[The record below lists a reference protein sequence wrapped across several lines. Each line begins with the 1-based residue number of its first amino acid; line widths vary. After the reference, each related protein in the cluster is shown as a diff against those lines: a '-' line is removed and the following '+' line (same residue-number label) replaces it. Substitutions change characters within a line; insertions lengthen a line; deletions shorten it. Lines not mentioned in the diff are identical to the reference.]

1 MKIELKNSVTEMSS
15 STSTAS
21 TVQKDSSLDSQESN
35 NQDKTQLSLTRCN
48 SVDSKAHLVL
58 NVCKTA
64 QVKYNTIPALKVN
77 TTSGGSSNSSSN
89 SHTYNNKTPTTPSPT
104 NTCLASYNNCNSNS
118 YNQHHTNLRI
128 HIDSEG
134 GILNTAF
141 IDNASFCPIHRKST
155 QKQQQQQEGV
165 SQGKTV
171 TNMVTITPTTTTTRQ
186 YTTKCNDVQLR
197 RHSAYAKVYGGDMT
211 NDNKCNLNQ
220 QQQQQHTQRPISFV
234 QTIVTNNGQVTS
246 VQHHHHYQQQQH
258 QHQMHQQ
265 QQSQP
270 HHIKEIDN
278 GKTPHKR
285 TWLKTKNSQN
295 NLCNGGISGNHIL
308 APKVPNTCSPNGQ
321 PKKPTVTLSHLPQR
335 PPVDIEFTEISYSV
349 SEGRRRGFKTIL
361 KGVSGKFRNGELTA
375 IMGPSGAGKSTL
387 MNILA
392 GYKTSQL
399 SGSVLINGKERNLR
413 RFRKLSCYIMQ
424 DDVLIA
430 NLTVREAMM
439 VSANLKLGKNMDLAA
454 KKVVVDE
461 ILETIG
467 LIESSNTKT
476 CNLSGGQRKRLSIAL
491 ELVNNPP
498 VMFFDE
504 PTSGLDSSTCFQL
517 ISLLKSL
524 ARGGRTIV
532 CTIHQPSARLFEK
545 FDHLYML
552 AEGQCMYEGR
562 VKALVPF
569 LSSLGFDCP
578 SYHNPADYV
587 LEVASGEYGE
597 CVPKLVSAVKS
608 GACKKFSQKN
618 YGLDLSKDIN
628 NDIAKGNGSAANG
641 GNSTN
646 TTSVTLEDEKLKID
660 EPTSAAELEL
670 NSSIL
675 KPPKLETQQSQQSE
689 CSVINLPTCADNG
702 AGGGTAGGRGGRGA
716 GCTTSLLDS
725 HESVITLPNKSGF
738 PTSGWTQFWILLKRT
753 FVTIMRDRMLTHM
766 RLASHVIVGAIIGM
780 IYYDVGND
788 ASKVMSNAGCIFFT
802 TLFTMFTAMM
812 PTILTFP
819 TEMSVFVREHLNYW
833 YSLKAFYFA
842 KTMADLPFQI
852 IFSSVYVLVVYYLT
866 SQPMETQR
874 VTMFVVICVLT
885 SLVAQSLG
893 LLIGAGMNIESG
905 VFLGPVTT
913 IPTIL
918 FSGFF
923 VNFDTIPG
931 YLQWV
936 TYVSYVR
943 YGFEGAMVA
952 IYGMDRAKLQCDAMY
967 CHYRSP
973 KKFLEE
979 MSMGN
984 AEYWID
990 AVALLG
996 IFIALRII
1004 AYFVLR
1010 WKLHMIR

>member
-1 MKIELKNSVTEMSS
+1 MSH
-15 STSTAS
+15 TSDCS
-21 TVQKDSSLDSQESN
+21 ILDNLTTSQP
-35 NQDKTQLSLTRCN
+35 QLLTRC
-48 SVDSKAHLVL
+48 SSTDSGSQLVL
-58 NVCKTA
+58 NCQRNGSAKGTA
-64 QVKYNTIPALKVN
+64 VPSSNNAPSAAGAVRIFVDADGGIRNTGFVDNFAVQRRHSEYVEAYVDMLHD
-77 TTSGGSSNSSSN
+77 GSSNVN
-89 SHTYNNKTPTTPSPT
+89 VRRARP
-104 NTCLASYNNCNSNS
+104 
-118 YNQHHTNLRI
+118 
-128 HIDSEG
+128 
-134 GILNTAF
+134 
-141 IDNASFCPIHRKST
+141 
-155 QKQQQQQEGV
+155 V
-165 SQGKTV
+165 SCFVQ
-171 TNMVTITPTTTTTRQ
+171 
-186 YTTKCNDVQLR
+186 TKLTKNGCI
-197 RHSAYAKVYGGDMT
+197 SA
-211 NDNKCNLNQ
+211 LQ
-220 QQQQQHTQRPISFV
+220 QQQQQQQRQRQPLNS
-234 QTIVTNNGQVTS
+234 GQLRQEFAAT
-246 VQHHHHYQQQQH
+246 
-258 QHQMHQQ
+258 MAA
-265 QQSQP
+265 
-270 HHIKEIDN
+270 
-278 GKTPHKR
+278 
-285 TWLKTKNSQN
+285 WLKPMNSQS
-295 NLCNGGISGNHIL
+295 NLCNGGIPSQNHIL
-308 APKVPNTCSPNGQ
+308 ASKIKNNCSPNGQ
-321 PKKPTVTLSHLPQR
+321 KKGTVTLSHLPQR

-349 SEGRRRGFKTIL
+349 SEGRRRGLKTIL
-361 KGVSGKFRNGELTA
+361 KSVSGKFRNGELTA

-424 DDVLIA
+424 DDILIA
-430 NLTVREAMM
+430 NLTVRESMM
-439 VSANLKLGKNMDLAA
+439 ISANLKLGKDMNLAA
-454 KKVVVDE
+454 KRVVVDE

-467 LIESSNTKT
+467 LMESCNTKT
-476 CNLSGGQRKRLSIAL
+476 YNLSGGQRKRLSIAL

-552 AEGQCMYEGR
+552 AEGQCMYQGR
-562 VKALVPF
+562 VRGLVPF
-569 LSSLGFDCP
+569 LSSLGYDCP

-587 LEVASGEYGE
+587 LEVACGEYGE
-597 CVPKLVSAVKS
+597 AVQKLVAAVKD
-608 GACKKFSQKN
+608 GKCKKYSQKD
-618 YGLDLSKDIN
+618 YGLNMTGVRCIA
-628 NDIAKGNGSAANG
+628 NDIAKGDGADNGCKNVNSA
-641 GNSTN
+641 T
-646 TTSVTLEDEKLKID
+646 TTSLTATTTLTHTDEKFQMD
-660 EPTSAAELEL
+660 ASAIGLVAKSDSNESTTAMLQ
-670 NSSIL
+670 S
-675 KPPKLETQQSQQSE
+675 QQSQQSD
-689 CSVINLPTCADNG
+689 CTVINLNIPSSNNG
-702 AGGGTAGGRGGRGA
+702 NGNSSTGLIYNVHEDSCSLNSKGGQNALTAAAEKAAAA

-725 HESVITLPNKSGF
+725 HESVVTLPNSSGF
-738 PTSGWTQFWILLKRT
+738 PTSGWTQFWILLKRS

-780 IYYDVGND
+780 IYYDVGNE

-852 IFSSVYVLVVYYLT
+852 FFSSVYVIVVYYLT
-866 SQPMETQR
+866 SQPMEWLR
-874 VTMFVVICVLT
+874 ISMFVFICVLT

-893 LLIGAGMNIESG
+893 LLIGAGMNIEAG

-943 YGFEGAMVA
+943 YGFEGAMVS
-952 IYGMDRAKLQCDAMY
+952 IYGMDRAKLECHEMY
-967 CHYRSP
+967 CHFRSP

-979 MSMGN
+979 MSMDQ

-996 IFIALRII
+996 TFIALRII

-1010 WKLHMIR
+1010 WKLHLIR

>member
-1 MKIELKNSVTEMSS
+1 MDS
-15 STSTAS
+15 STISMPLVEKEECMNALIKPAS
-21 TVQKDSSLDSQESN
+21 NAIDKATTVSFK
-35 NQDKTQLSLTRCN
+35 KKPIITTTN
-48 SVDSKAHLVL
+48 S
-58 NVCKTA
+58 
-64 QVKYNTIPALKVN
+64 
-77 TTSGGSSNSSSN
+77 
-89 SHTYNNKTPTTPSPT
+89 TPT
-104 NTCLASYNNCNSNS
+104 NVNSNA
-118 YNQHHTNLRI
+118 
-128 HIDSEG
+128 
-134 GILNTAF
+134 NTLATMAPPTE
-141 IDNASFCPIHRKST
+141 ISATAAI
-155 QKQQQQQEGV
+155 QQMQQQEQQQQQYH
-165 SQGKTV
+165 
-171 TNMVTITPTTTTTRQ
+171 N
-186 YTTKCNDVQLR
+186 
-197 RHSAYAKVYGGDMT
+197 H
-211 NDNKCNLNQ
+211 NQ
-220 QQQQQHTQRPISFV
+220 QLPHNQLSLQPVNFV
-234 QTIVTNNGQVTS
+234 GNNL
-246 VQHHHHYQQQQH
+246 
-258 QHQMHQQ
+258 
-265 QQSQP
+265 
-270 HHIKEIDN
+270 KN
-278 GKTPHKR
+278 GTVSYG
-285 TWLKTKNSQN
+285 SQN
-295 NLCNGGISGNHIL
+295 NLCNGIISGNHIL
-308 APKVPNTCSPNGQ
+308 APKIQNSCSPNGQ
-321 PKKPTVTLSHLPQR
+321 KKGTVSLSHLPQR

-430 NLTVREAMM
+430 NLSVREAMM
-439 VSANLKLGKNMDLAA
+439 VSANLKLGKNMNLAA

-562 VKALVPF
+562 VRGLVPF
-569 LSSLGFDCP
+569 LSSLGYDCP

-597 CVPKLVSAVKS
+597 CVPKLVAAVKS
-608 GACKKFSQKN
+608 GVCKKYSQKN
-618 YGLDLSKDIN
+618 YGLDLSKDIT
-628 NDIAKGNGSAANG
+628 NDIIKGNGTANG
-641 GNSTN
+641 NSGVGGGTAN
-646 TTSVTLEDEKLKID
+646 SMATVTLADEKHKVD
-660 EPTSAAELEL
+660 EPSSAAEMEL

-675 KPPKLETQQSQQSE
+675 KPPKLETQESQQSD
-689 CSVINLPTCADNG
+689 CSVINMPRDLTGEDSCSYSSKGGQSTNAVCNVSGAGNG
-702 AGGGTAGGRGGRGA
+702 TGGGGGGGTGGGGGSGA

-725 HESVITLPNKSGF
+725 HESVIAMPNKSGF
-738 PTSGWTQFWILLKRT
+738 PTSGWTQFWILLKRS

-766 RLASHVIVGAIIGM
+766 RLASHIIVGAIIGM
-780 IYYDVGND
+780 IYYDVGNE

-852 IFSSVYVLVVYYLT
+852 IFSSVYVIVVYYLT
-866 SQPMETQR
+866 SQPMEPQR

-893 LLIGAGMNIESG
+893 LLIGAGMNIEAG

-943 YGFEGAMVA
+943 YGFEGAMVS

-967 CHYRSP
+967 CHFRSP

-979 MSMGN
+979 MSMDQ

-990 AVALLG
+990 AVALIG
-996 IFIALRII
+996 IFIALRIV

>member
-1 MKIELKNSVTEMSS
+1 MSH
-15 STSTAS
+15 TSGCS
-21 TVQKDSSLDSQESN
+21 ILDNLTTSQP
-35 NQDKTQLSLTRCN
+35 QLLTRCSSSSSGSDN
-48 SVDSKAHLVL
+48 QLVL
-58 NVCKTA
+58 HC
-64 QVKYNTIPALKVN
+64 PR
-77 TTSGGSSNSSSN
+77 G
-89 SHTYNNKTPTTPSPT
+89 
-104 NTCLASYNNCNSNS
+104 
-118 YNQHHTNLRI
+118 
-128 HIDSEG
+128 
-134 GILNTAF
+134 
-141 IDNASFCPIHRKST
+141 DNASKGKAIVPRHANTTNIPSDPMATRIRRDAD
-155 QKQQQQQEGV
+155 GGIRN
-165 SQGKTV
+165 QGFV
-171 TNMVTITPTTTTTRQ
+171 DNFA
-186 YTTKCNDVQLR
+186 VQR
-197 RHSAYAKVYGGDMT
+197 RHSEYVAAYADMLEDCN
-211 NDNKCNLNQ
+211 NDAGKSN
-220 QQQQQHTQRPISFV
+220 TRRPRPLSCYV
-234 QTIVTNNGQVTS
+234 QTKLTKNGYVSAALQQRQDDGDEVGAPT
-246 VQHHHHYQQQQH
+246 VQQWQNSGQLRQEFAAK
-258 QHQMHQQ
+258 M
-265 QQSQP
+265 
-270 HHIKEIDN
+270 
-278 GKTPHKR
+278 TA
-285 TWLKTKNSQN
+285 WLKPLNTQS
-295 NLCNGGISGNHIL
+295 NLCNGGIAGQNHIL
-308 APKVPNTCSPNGQ
+308 APKKQNNCSPNGQ
-321 PKKPTVTLSHLPQR
+321 KKGTVMLSHLPQR
-335 PPVDIEFTEISYSV
+335 PPVDIEFADISYSV
-349 SEGRRRGFKTIL
+349 SEGRRRGLKTIL
-361 KGVSGKFRNGELTA
+361 RSVSGKFRNGELTA

-424 DDVLIA
+424 DDILIA
-430 NLTVREAMM
+430 NLSVHEAMM
-439 VSANLKLGKNMDLAA
+439 ISANLKLGKDMNLAA
-454 KKVVVDE
+454 KRVVVDE

-467 LIESSNTKT
+467 LKESSNTKT

-562 VKALVPF
+562 VRGLVPF
-569 LSSLGFDCP
+569 LSSLGYNCP

-597 CVPKLVSAVKS
+597 SVQKLVAAVKS
-608 GACKKFSQKN
+608 GECKKYSQKD
-618 YGLDLSKDIN
+618 YGLTSLTTDGVRGIS
-628 NDIAKGNGSAANG
+628 NDIVKGDNS
-641 GNSTN
+641 NSTTSAN
-646 TTSVTLEDEKLKID
+646 NATLTATTTLTMEDEKCNKAD
-660 EPTSAAELEL
+660 QFATQAEGNML
-670 NSSIL
+670 NQPI
-675 KPPKLETQQSQQSE
+675 LETQQSQQSD
-689 CSVINLPTCADNG
+689 CSVINMNVPASNNGTSNSGSGLPYSCSFSSKSGQVVN
-702 AGGGTAGGRGGRGA
+702 TAAEKAAAA

-725 HESVITLPNKSGF
+725 HESVVTLPNSSGF
-738 PTSGWTQFWILLKRT
+738 PTSGWTQFWILLKRS

-766 RLASHVIVGAIIGM
+766 RLASHIIVGAIIGM
-780 IYYDVGND
+780 IYYDVGNE

-852 IFSSVYVLVVYYLT
+852 VFSSVYVLVVYYLT
-866 SQPMETQR
+866 SQPMEPLR
-874 VTMFVVICVLT
+874 VTMFVFICVLT

-893 LLIGAGMNIESG
+893 LLIGAGMNIEAG

-943 YGFEGAMVA
+943 YGFEGAMVS
-952 IYGMDRAKLQCDAMY
+952 IYGMDRATMECHEIY
-967 CHYRSP
+967 CHFRFP

-979 MSMGN
+979 MSMDK

-996 IFIALRII
+996 TFIALRII

-1010 WKLHMIR
+1010 WKLHLIR

>member
-1 MKIELKNSVTEMSS
+1 MDEEKLNTPLVSKETSDSAIIAPQAAAAAIATSVAETVSVGDNGIP
-15 STSTAS
+15 TAVAQPRQGAA
-21 TVQKDSSLDSQESN
+21 TTMNAATDALNGTATTNVNLN
-35 NQDKTQLSLTRCN
+35 ANTQLSI
-48 SVDSKAHLVL
+48 A
-58 NVCKTA
+58 A
-64 QVKYNTIPALKVN
+64 PALLQ
-77 TTSGGSSNSSSN
+77 
-89 SHTYNNKTPTTPSPT
+89 PQP
-104 NTCLASYNNCNSNS
+104 
-118 YNQHHTNLRI
+118 
-128 HIDSEG
+128 
-134 GILNTAF
+134 
-141 IDNASFCPIHRKST
+141 
-155 QKQQQQQEGV
+155 
-165 SQGKTV
+165 
-171 TNMVTITPTTTTTRQ
+171 
-186 YTTKCNDVQLR
+186 
-197 RHSAYAKVYGGDMT
+197 
-211 NDNKCNLNQ
+211 Q
-220 QQQQQHTQRPISFV
+220 QQQQQLQQLTLLPYSNHTNFV
-234 QTIVTNNGQVTS
+234 GNNL
-246 VQHHHHYQQQQH
+246 
-258 QHQMHQQ
+258 
-265 QQSQP
+265 
-270 HHIKEIDN
+270 KN
-278 GKTPHKR
+278 GALSH
-285 TWLKTKNSQN
+285 NSQN
-295 NLCNGGISGNHIL
+295 NLCNGGIPSQNHIL
-308 APKVPNTCSPNGQ
+308 APKIQNSCSPNGQ
-321 PKKPTVTLSHLPQR
+321 KKGTVTLSHLPQR
-335 PPVDIEFTEISYSV
+335 PPVDIEFADISYSV
-349 SEGRRRGFKTIL
+349 SEGRRRGLKTIL
-361 KGVSGKFRNGELTA
+361 KSVSGKFRNGELTA

-399 SGSVLINGKERNLR
+399 SGSVMINGKERNLR

-424 DDVLIA
+424 DDILIA
-430 NLTVREAMM
+430 NLSVHEAMM
-439 VSANLKLGKNMDLAA
+439 ISANLKLGKDMNLAA
-454 KKVVVDE
+454 KRVVVHE

-467 LIESSNTKT
+467 LKDSSNTKT

-562 VKALVPF
+562 VRGLVPF
-569 LSSLGFDCP
+569 LSSLGYNCP

-597 CVPKLVSAVKS
+597 SVQKLVAAVKS
-608 GACKKFSQKN
+608 GECKKFSHKD
-618 YGLDLSKDIN
+618 YGLTAVRGIA
-628 NDIAKGNGSAANG
+628 NDIVKGDCNNS
-641 GNSTN
+641 NSTSSN
-646 TTSVTLEDEKLKID
+646 NPTLTATTTLTLEDEKCKMD
-660 EPTSAAELEL
+660 ELSTTLISKSHANPL
-670 NSSIL
+670 NNPI
-675 KPPKLETQQSQQSE
+675 LETQQSQLSD
-689 CSVINLPTCADNG
+689 CTVINLNIPNSNNDNG
-702 AGGGTAGGRGGRGA
+702 NSNSALPYSCSFSSKGGQVALTGAAEKAAAA

-725 HESVITLPNKSGF
+725 HESVVTLPNSSGF
-738 PTSGWTQFWILLKRT
+738 PTSGWTQFWILLKRS

-780 IYYDVGND
+780 IYYDVGNE

-852 IFSSVYVLVVYYLT
+852 VFSSVYVIVVYYLT
-866 SQPMETQR
+866 SQPMEWMR
-874 VTMFVVICVLT
+874 ISMFVFICVLT

-893 LLIGAGMNIESG
+893 LLIGAGMNIEAG

-943 YGFEGAMVA
+943 YGFEGAMVS
-952 IYGMDRAKLQCDAMY
+952 IYGMDRAKLECHEMY
-967 CHYRSP
+967 CHFRSP

-979 MSMGN
+979 MSMDN

-996 IFIALRII
+996 TFVALRII

-1010 WKLHMIR
+1010 WKLHLIR

>member
-1 MKIELKNSVTEMSS
+1 MSHTSGCSILDNLTS
-15 STSTAS
+15 S
-21 TVQKDSSLDSQESN
+21 QP
-35 NQDKTQLSLTRCN
+35 QLLTRC
-48 SVDSKAHLVL
+48 SSTDSGSQLVL
-58 NVCKTA
+58 NCQRNGSTV
-64 QVKYNTIPALKVN
+64 VKAVN
-77 TTSGGSSNSSSN
+77 
-89 SHTYNNKTPTTPSPT
+89 HPT
-104 NTCLASYNNCNSNS
+104 NAAQRPLLSAGGARQASVDA
-118 YNQHHTNLRI
+118 T
-128 HIDSEG
+128 G
-134 GILNTAF
+134 GIRNSGF
-141 IDNASFCPIHRKST
+141 VDNFA
-155 QKQQQQQEGV
+155 
-165 SQGKTV
+165 
-171 TNMVTITPTTTTTRQ
+171 
-186 YTTKCNDVQLR
+186 VQR
-197 RHSAYAKVYGGDMT
+197 RHSEYVEAYADMLQH
-211 NDNKCNLNQ
+211 DCNGKSSAR
-220 QQQQQHTQRPISFV
+220 HARPLSCFV
-234 QTIVTNNGQVTS
+234 QTKLTKNGYVSALQGEDD
-246 VQHHHHYQQQQH
+246 VQQRQWQNSGQLR
-258 QHQMHQQ
+258 QEFAAKMAA
-265 QQSQP
+265 
-270 HHIKEIDN
+270 
-278 GKTPHKR
+278 
-285 TWLKTKNSQN
+285 WLKPLNSQN
-295 NLCNGGISGNHIL
+295 NLCNGGIPSQNHIL
-308 APKVPNTCSPNGQ
+308 APKIQNNCSPNG
-321 PKKPTVTLSHLPQR
+321 PKKGTVTLSHLPQR
-335 PPVDIEFTEISYSV
+335 PPVDIEFSEISYSV
-349 SEGRRRGFKTIL
+349 SEGRRRGLKTIL
-361 KGVSGKFRNGELTA
+361 RSVSGKFRNGELTA

-399 SGSVLINGKERNLR
+399 SGSVMINGKERNLR

-424 DDVLIA
+424 DDILIA
-430 NLTVREAMM
+430 NLSVHEAMM
-439 VSANLKLGKNMDLAA
+439 ISANLKLGKDMNLAA
-454 KKVVVDE
+454 KRVVVDE

-467 LIESSNTKT
+467 LRDSSNTKT

-562 VKALVPF
+562 VRGLVPF
-569 LSSLGFDCP
+569 LSSLGYNCP

-597 CVPKLVSAVKS
+597 SVQKLVAAVKN
-608 GACKKFSQKN
+608 GECKKFSQKD
-618 YGLDLSKDIN
+618 YGLTDVRGIA
-628 NDIAKGNGSAANG
+628 NDIVKGDSDCNNS
-641 GNSTN
+641 NSTSSANN
-646 TTSVTLEDEKLKID
+646 TTLTATTTLTLEDEKCKMD
-660 EPTSAAELEL
+660 ELSTSLLHANALT
-670 NSSIL
+670 
-675 KPPKLETQQSQQSE
+675 KPILETQQSQLSD
-689 CSVINLPTCADNG
+689 CTVINLNIPNSTTDNG
-702 AGGGTAGGRGGRGA
+702 NSNSGLPYSCSFSSKGGQVALTGAAEKAAAA

-725 HESVITLPNKSGF
+725 HESVITLPNSSGF
-738 PTSGWTQFWILLKRT
+738 PTSGWTQFWILLKRS

-780 IYYDVGND
+780 IYYDVGNE

-852 IFSSVYVLVVYYLT
+852 VFSSVYVIVVYYLT
-866 SQPMETQR
+866 SQPMEWMR
-874 VTMFVVICVLT
+874 ISMFVFICVLT

-893 LLIGAGMNIESG
+893 LLIGAGMNIEAG

-931 YLQWV
+931 YLKWV

-943 YGFEGAMVA
+943 YGFEGAMVS
-952 IYGMDRAKLQCDAMY
+952 IYGMDRAKLECHEMY
-967 CHYRSP
+967 CHFRSP

-979 MSMGN
+979 MSMDN
-984 AEYWID
+984 AEYWVD

-996 IFIALRII
+996 TFVALRIV

-1010 WKLHMIR
+1010 WKLHLIR

>member
-1 MKIELKNSVTEMSS
+1 MDE
-15 STSTAS
+15 
-21 TVQKDSSLDSQESN
+21 
-35 NQDKTQLSLTRCN
+35 
-48 SVDSKAHLVL
+48 L
-58 NVCKTA
+58 NV
-64 QVKYNTIPALKVN
+64 VKVPLVVK
-77 TTSGGSSNSSSN
+77 
-89 SHTYNNKTPTTPSPT
+89 
-104 NTCLASYNNCNSNS
+104 
-118 YNQHHTNLRI
+118 
-128 HIDSEG
+128 
-134 GILNTAF
+134 
-141 IDNASFCPIHRKST
+141 DNACST
-155 QKQQQQQEGV
+155 LLLSAQ
-165 SQGKTV
+165 
-171 TNMVTITPTTTTTRQ
+171 TTTTTL
-186 YTTKCNDVQLR
+186 TTPNFLGYSSCKNSPVPTN
-197 RHSAYAKVYGGDMT
+197 AT
-211 NDNKCNLNQ
+211 INDNQLPMPVFSKLQNPL
-220 QQQQQHTQRPISFV
+220 PL
-234 QTIVTNNGQVTS
+234 
-246 VQHHHHYQQQQH
+246 H
-258 QHQMHQQ
+258 QPKDTDNTLCTTDKKTC
-265 QQSQP
+265 SQ
-270 HHIKEIDN
+270 I
-278 GKTPHKR
+278 
-285 TWLKTKNSQN
+285 
-295 NLCNGGISGNHIL
+295 NLCNGELKGNNTTQQNQSPL
-308 APKVPNTCSPNGQ
+308 PKVQNKNSPNDQ
-321 PKKPTVTLSHLPQR
+321 KKGTISLSHLPQR
-335 PPVDIEFTEISYSV
+335 PPVDIEFRDISYSV
-349 SEGRRRGFKTIL
+349 TERRLHGVKTIL
-361 KGVSGKFRNGELTA
+361 KSVSGKFRNGEITA

-399 SGSVLINGKERNLR
+399 SGSVLINCNERNLR

-424 DDVLIA
+424 DDVLIG

-439 VSANLKLGKNMDLAA
+439 VSANLKLGKNMITYA
-454 KKVVVDE
+454 KSVVVEE
-461 ILETIG
+461 ILDTIG
-467 LIESSNTKT
+467 LRESVNTLT

-517 ISLLKSL
+517 ISLLRSL

-545 FDHLYML
+545 FDHLYLL

-562 VKALVPF
+562 VRGLVPY
-569 LSSLGFDCP
+569 LSSLGYECP

-597 CVPKLVSAVKS
+597 AVQKLVQAVKS
-608 GACKKFSQKN
+608 GMCKKYTHKD
-618 YGLDLSKDIN
+618 YGVDLMAV
-628 NDIAKGNGSAANG
+628 NDIIKGGRNDIGKGS
-641 GNSTN
+641 STN
-646 TTSVTLEDEKLKID
+646 TTNDVSTANEEMLSKQFVSITENKDKLADLQPPQPQAKQ
-660 EPTSAAELEL
+660 LQ
-670 NSSIL
+670 NSDRTVINMPCTNGMSNDDSCSYSSS
-675 KPPKLETQQSQQSE
+675 KGGQSQNAVS
-689 CSVINLPTCADNG
+689 
-702 AGGGTAGGRGGRGA
+702 GGTNAMV
-716 GCTTSLLDS
+716 GCMTSLLDS
-725 HESVITLPNKSGF
+725 HESVVTLPNKTGF
-738 PTSGWTQFWILLKRT
+738 PTSSWTQFWILLKRS
-753 FVTIMRDRMLTHM
+753 FKTILRDRMLTHL
-766 RLASHVIVGAIIGM
+766 RLASHIIVGALIGA

-842 KTMADLPFQI
+842 KTIADMPFQI
-852 IFSSVYVLVVYYLT
+852 VFSSVYVLVVYCLT
-866 SQPMETQR
+866 SQPMELER
-874 VTMFVVICVLT
+874 ISMFVLICVLT

-893 LLIGAGMNIESG
+893 LLIGAGMNIETG

-936 TYVSYVR
+936 SYVSYVR

-952 IYGMDRAKLQCDAMY
+952 IYGMDRAKLQCSTIY

-979 MSMGN
+979 MSMDN
-984 AEYWID
+984 ALFWVD
-990 AVALLG
+990 AVALIG
-996 IFIALRII
+996 TFFALRII